1 MDWGSRGA
9 PGSKVATDLFTALAM
24 APGMR
29 VRVRAGVRVR
39 VRVSKRKFVDMLVK
53 VLCERGDVC
62 E

>member
-1 MDWGSRGA
+1 M
-9 PGSKVATDLFTALAM
+9 LFRVWI
-24 APGMR
+24 R
-29 VRVRAGVRVR
+29 VRVRVR